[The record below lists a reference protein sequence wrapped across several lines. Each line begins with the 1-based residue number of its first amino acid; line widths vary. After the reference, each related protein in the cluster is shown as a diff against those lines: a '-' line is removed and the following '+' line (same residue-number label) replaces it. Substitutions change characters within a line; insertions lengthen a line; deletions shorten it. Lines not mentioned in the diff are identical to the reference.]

1 VRECCVVRV
10 ECAEE
15 GSEGDARVEARGIE
29 VVVRFENRVIVVW
42 NEEWEKRFGEK
53 RGLECCHG
61 FCVFLPSLGCEGR
74 RRCT

>member
-1 VRECCVVRV
+1 M
-10 ECAEE
+10 
-15 GSEGDARVEARGIE
+15 
-29 VVVRFENRVIVVW
+29 VRFENGVIVVW